1 MKMNKRTPQE
11 LEALRERW
19 LAGPYWALEDTEG
32 FEAHRSELR
41 EFRLKTHAEDER
53 KRHERR
59 IKFFNEFPGEKPTRH
74 AKLADLPRR
83 RTDTQ

>member
-41 EFRLKTHAEDER
+41 DFRLKTHAEEEH

-59 IKFFNEFPGEKPTRH
+59 IRFFNEFAGEKPTRR
-74 AKLADLPRR
+74 AKPADQQRY